1 MQHLTALSCAEAG
14 FLTLAPAPG
23 CTSLCCADDDV
34 YPTDVLK
41 LDTSLPIFAALPALQ
56 AALAAQTRVV
66 LEAPPGAGKTTT
78 VPLALLDAPWLAG
91 QKILMLEPRR
101 IAARAAAT
109 WLARQL
115 GEEPGASVGYRIR
128 FESRPGR
135 RIEVLTE
142 GILTRMIQ
150 EDPMLEGVG
159 CLIFDEFHERHL
171 ATDLGLALALD
182 AQSGLR
188 EDLRLLVMS
197 ATLDGARL
205 AEWLQAQRVVSAGRS
220 YPVTIEHLPGKRE
233 ERIAAH
239 ISRGVEQALERS
251 AGDVLAFLPGRREI
265 DDSARMLAARL
276 PDSIDVVLLHGELA
290 IEAQAAALSPAPA
303 GRRRVVLATNVAE
316 SSLTLPGVRA
326 VVDSGLAREPRFDP
340 NAGFTRLDTVAISS
354 ASATQRAGR
363 AGRLGPGYALRLW
376 SAEKR
381 LEAERRAE
389 IVDADLAPLALELAA
404 WGGAALRFLD
414 TPPPGHLAQAR
425 ELLQSLGAL
434 DETERITAHGR
445 ELMRIGTHPRLANL
459 VIHGRRDAAAGWVPE
474 LLALLE
480 ARDPLVGEERWSE
493 DWRSRLQALLALRDK
508 RPLGGASPGALRA
521 IDHAA
526 REWRRRLRLPETP
539 TRSNSH
545 ALGDL
550 LIHAFPDRIARLDK
564 AERYQMSGGRGAALR
579 PGSGLTGEPWLA
591 VSDLIGNGAD
601 ARIARA
607 APFDADL
614 LPQHYPEQ
622 FRTVREFGFDA
633 ATQAAQQR
641 VEKRFGAI
649 VLERRV
655 EPARDPEAVRGAL
668 ISGVRALGV
677 AALNFSEQQQR
688 LRARVQCLRE
698 WLPESGLPDW
708 SDAALLATLEHWL
721 APALNG
727 ITRLT
732 QLGAERLGSALL
744 ASLDYAQRNLLDKEA
759 PDALTVPSGMTRK
772 LEYLPGEAPVLAV
785 KLQELFGQADTPRI
799 AKGRV
804 PVTLH
809 LLSPGGRPIQV
820 TQDLKGFW
828 DRTYAEVRKELK
840 GRYPRHP
847 WPDDPWTAPATH
859 RAKPRPR

>member
-1 MQHLTALSCAEAG
+1 M
-14 FLTLAPAPG
+14 
-23 CTSLCCADDDV
+23 
-34 YPTDVLK
+34 LK
-41 LDTSLPIFAALPALQ
+41 LDSSLPIMAALPALQ
-56 AALAAQTRVV
+56 AALSAHTRVM

-91 QKILMLEPRR
+91 RKILMLEPRR

-150 EDPMLEGVG
+150 EDPMLDGVG

-182 AQSGLR
+182 AQAGLR

-205 AEWLQAQRVVSAGRS
+205 ADWLQAERVESAGRS
-220 YPVTIEHLPGKRE
+220 YPVSIEHLPGKRE
-233 ERIAAH
+233 ERIGAH
-239 ISRGVEQALERS
+239 LARGVEQALQRGD
-251 AGDVLAFLPGRREI
+251 GDVLAFLPGRREI
-265 DDSARMLAARL
+265 DDAAKILAARL
-276 PDSIDVVLLHGELA
+276 PDSVDVVLLHGELA
-290 IEAQAAALSPAPA
+290 IEAQAAAMTPAAP

-381 LEAERRAE
+381 LETERRAE
-389 IVDADLAPLALELAA
+389 IVDADLASLALELAA
-404 WGGAALRFLD
+404 WGGAELRFLD

-425 ELLQSLGAL
+425 ELLQNLGAL
-434 DETERITAHGR
+434 DEAARITAHGR

-459 VIHGRRDAAAGWVPE
+459 VIHGRRDPAAGWIPE

-493 DWRSRLQALLALRDK
+493 DWRIRLQALQALRER
-508 RPLGGASPGALRA
+508 RPLGAASPGALRA
-521 IDHAA
+521 IDFAA
-526 REWRRRLRLPETP
+526 REWRRRLRLPEAP
-539 TRSNSH
+539 VRSSTH

-564 AERYQMSGGRGAALR
+564 AERYQLAGGRGAALR
-579 PGSGLTGEPWLA
+579 PGSELTGEPWLA
-591 VSDLIGNGAD
+591 VSDLMGSGAD
-601 ARIARA
+601 ARIVKA
-607 APFDADL
+607 APFDVEL
-614 LPQHYPEQ
+614 LERHYPEQ

-633 ATQAAQQR
+633 ASQSAQQR

-649 VLERRV
+649 VLERRI

-677 AALNFSEQQQR
+677 EALSFSEHQQR

-698 WLPESGLPDW
+698 WLPDAGLPDW
-708 SDAALLATLEHWL
+708 SDAALLATLQQWL

-727 ITRLT
+727 ITRLS
-732 QLGAERLGSALL
+732 QLGPDRLGGALL
-744 ASLDYAQRNLLDKEA
+744 DSLDYAQRSLLDREA
-759 PDALTVPSGMTRK
+759 PDTLTVPSGMSRK
-772 LEYLPGEAPVLAV
+772 LEYIPGEPPVLAV
-785 KLQELFGQADTPRI
+785 KLQELFGLAETPRI
-799 AKGRV
+799 AKGRI

-840 GRYPRHP
+840 GRYPKHP
-847 WPDDPWTAPATH
+847 WPDDPWTAQATH
-859 RAKPRPR
+859 RAKPRVR